1 MKSLNRTL
9 SLVLVLVMVMGLFGI
24 AGATFTDKDQIEN
37 TEAVEAM
44 TALNIINGKPDGS
57 FDPTSIV
64 TRAEMTKMICVAL
77 NSGKNPILGTLTTP
91 TYSDIKGNWAES
103 YIEYCSKLGVV
114 AGTGNG
120 TFKPENTV
128 SGTEAA
134 KMLLVAMGYDSAIE
148 SFVGDGWEIGVNI
161 RANQKDLFK
170 NLSINPSAGLS
181 RDDAAQMVYNALNA
195 LQVEYD
201 YKLVTENGQV
211 VTRPI
216 LKNKA
221 LSLIEDKFAMEV
233 AYGLITESS
242 YNELTKKYTY
252 TLAANT
258 LALDQAPATI
268 ESTNDYSEMFQM
280 NAKVL
285 YSDDT
290 VYGVFAAKSQV
301 VLGAVA
307 AQLPAISAS
316 ATSFKLDGITYKL
329 SGAANTIN
337 VINFNTTTSTT
348 LNLAAGT
355 AGSMPSVALSLIDR
369 NADGKIDVAVA
380 QPYTVEKV
388 SYVGT
393 TTVTTTAVPSGVAGS
408 ISLENDKV
416 YEGIAKGDYVVKHA
430 AVNTVDG
437 TDTYEKIN
445 LLAGKVGKTSGAKV
459 NIGGV
464 WMVNATGGT
473 LSLGTEYENIAQVN
487 GFIFAATVKTASV
500 TTDSYAIVMNAA
512 GESGLNGPQAKL
524 FLSDGT
530 TKIVDTAADYSSS
543 LTAGTLVTFAENSLT
558 KEYTLTA
565 LALETASTWSG
576 YDKFVTDG
584 ADADSVLS
592 YSYTNSTIEGLGIA
606 NDAIVFAKVSANSY
620 KMITGAEL
628 KSYRTATVT
637 AALANTSKT
646 TGFSTVVMIY
656 ADVSGVATG
665 SELYGYVTA
674 DVGTVLG
681 GADGKTPVSEI
692 TFWDGSKTVT
702 KIASANYTSTVVVST
717 ALSKGDVFS
726 YTEDANGIITLLDGD
741 TVAEKVQ
748 FISPAKAAVVAYD
761 GDENMMLTDNTGVY
775 GTATAKKLT
784 DKTVVIYIDSENM
797 KGVEGGAISLA
808 TETEVPDT
816 YTTNVSFL
824 DATVAGVT
832 AYRELTL
839 ILVDVSNN
847 MQ

>member
-430 AVNTVDG
+430 TVNTVDG